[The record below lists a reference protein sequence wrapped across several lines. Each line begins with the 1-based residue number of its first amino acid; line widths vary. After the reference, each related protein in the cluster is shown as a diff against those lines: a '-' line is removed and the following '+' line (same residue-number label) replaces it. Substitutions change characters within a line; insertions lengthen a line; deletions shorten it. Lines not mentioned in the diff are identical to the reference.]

1 MLDETF
7 ASLADPTRRAIL
19 QRLTRETEVAVGD
32 LAKPFSRSLPS
43 IIKHLDVLEHAGLI
57 VRERRGRNV
66 CCRLKPAPMTQAH
79 RWLERNLSFWEK
91 RLEQLADVVEGR
103 GP

>member
-19 QRLTRETEVAVGD
+19 QRLTREPEVAVGD
-32 LAKPFSRSLPS
+32 LAKPFARSLPS

-57 VRERRGRNV
+57 VRERRGRHV
-66 CCRLKPAPMTQAH
+66 CCRLKPAPMAQAH
-79 RWLERNLSFWEK
+79 RWIERNLSFWEK

-103 GP
+103 KP